1 MGSMPLKVIDSLLDG
16 GLEDN
21 SADPIKKSTLD
32 VYYRYLL
39 DSNLTIPYNRI
50 AKYVYEN
57 EQSDEVN
64 EILENKIK
72 FIVTKFQGGSKDK
85 DILIKNL
92 DKIKNNY
99 MLAQVQKEFIVEN
112 S

>member
-39 DSNLTIPYNRI
+39 DSNLTIP
-50 AKYVYEN
+50 
-57 EQSDEVN
+57 
-64 EILENKIK
+64 
-72 FIVTKFQGGSKDK
+72 
-85 DILIKNL
+85 
-92 DKIKNNY
+92 
-99 MLAQVQKEFIVEN
+99 
-112 S
+112 